1 MFSQLN
7 ETLWQ
12 YRKHKEI
19 QKCAIKKQIEHI
31 LNKKKYVVNTTKNVT
46 NYKNISENKE
56 SLWFYGISEV
66 S

>member
-1 MFSQLN
+1 MA
-7 ETLWQ
+7 
-12 YRKHKEI
+12 I
-19 QKCAIKKQIEHI
+19 QKTQGNTEMCYKKQIEHI